1 MTIALDRKRRGDKSI
16 WEWMEVFIV
25 LFAIAL
31 FTTVFSVV
39 QCCSQQQIES
49 QRAQDA
55 ALQAYLDQMS
65 RLLLEKDLR
74 NSERGAR
81 CEPVPRRSWWRHSAR
96 AFPAE
101 GSSAASVEARQE
113 IATANEANSRTV
125 FLIFSTVLLLSSA
138 GICAPLPFGVKTVE
152 NLLQRVADRSGF
164 FGYPLIQQPVIL
176 AT

>member
-1 MTIALDRKRRGDKSI
+1 LTTALDRKRRGDKSI

-31 FTTVFSVV
+31 FTIVFSVV

-74 NSERGAR
+74 NSE
-81 CEPVPRRSWWRHSAR
+81 
-96 AFPAE
+96 E
-101 GSSAASVEARQE
+101 GSEVRTSPPSFLV
-113 IATANEANSRTV
+113 AT
-125 FLIFSTVLLLSSA
+125 F
-138 GICAPLPFGVKTVE
+138 C
-152 NLLQRVADRSGF
+152 SGF
-164 FGYPLIQQPVIL
+164 SGGGLVCCVCRGSPRDRYGQRSQQ
-176 AT
+176 

>member
-1 MTIALDRKRRGDKSI
+1 MQSALFLESTNYRNSIVQCCLTSAPCLVWRRRVGRSETSRTVLRNELCGGGPTSLTTALDRNRRGDKSI

-31 FTTVFSVV
+31 FTIVFSVV

-74 NSERGAR
+74 NSE
-81 CEPVPRRSWWRHSAR
+81 
-96 AFPAE
+96 E
-101 GSSAASVEARQE
+101 GSEVRTSPPSFLV
-113 IATANEANSRTV
+113 AT
-125 FLIFSTVLLLSSA
+125 F
-138 GICAPLPFGVKTVE
+138 C
-152 NLLQRVADRSGF
+152 
-164 FGYPLIQQPVIL
+164 
-176 AT
+176 